1 LAHLKL
7 AKVSTVDSTPPRD
20 LEASRRTRSRKGALA
35 AVVIPVAA
43 LLLGGCDVPAFWAK
57 PGVTKTAK
65 STFHLWQGFTVA
77 ALIIGGFVI
86 LLIVYAV
93 LRYRRRGDAIP
104 RQTQYHIPL
113 EMAYTIVPIIIV
125 FALFAATVVVENEVT
140 ANPPANFTVN
150 VFAFQW
156 GWKFQY
162 PGTNALTFGQT
173 TQAPYF
179 EIPVN
184 QDVRINLNSLD
195 VVHGFYIPEFNF
207 SRYAQPGVNNV
218 FTFHP
223 VQTGIFFGQCSQL
236 CGLYHTLMWFRVKVV
251 PLDQYET
258 WIASF
263 NTPAGA
269 AAAEAAAIASVQQLN
284 PKVPT
289 KPSNSTGTR

>member
-1 LAHLKL
+1 
-7 AKVSTVDSTPPRD
+7 VDSVPPQD
-20 LEASRRTRSRKGALA
+20 LEASTRTRSRRGLVALIGVPLA
-35 AVVIPVAA
+35 A
-43 LLLGGCDVPAFWAK
+43 LMLGGCEVSSFGVRK
-57 PGVTKTAK
+57 GVTKPAQ
-65 STFHLWQGFTVA
+65 STYRLWQGFTIA
-77 ALIIGGFVI
+77 ALIIGGFVV
-86 LLIVYAV
+86 LLIIYAV
-93 LRYRRRGDAIP
+93 LRYRRRGETIP
-104 RQTQYHIPL
+104 RQTQYHLPL
-113 EMAYTIVPIIIV
+113 EFAYTVVPIIIV

-173 TQAPYF
+173 TQQPYF

-184 QDVRINLNSLD
+184 QDVRFNLNSLD
-195 VVHGFYIPEFNF
+195 VVHGFYLPDFNF
-207 SRYAQPGVNNV
+207 SRYAQPGVNNI
-218 FTFHP
+218 FTFRA
-223 VQTGIFFGQCSQL
+223 VQTGTFFGQCTQL

-251 PLDQYET
+251 PLSQYET

-263 NTPAGA
+263 NTPEGA
-269 AAAEAAAIASVQQLN
+269 AAAEAAAVASVQQLN